1 MRLLSFWAFPQAVPL
16 PTQSSHTHHQAQKLP
31 SQLDVWG
38 FGFHVGYNGGHAHL
52 YPVDK
57 IGHQGQHPD
66 GTHAKPKNQHEFV
79 AFAKGSHAAGGGYI
93 EVQSGPGQGIGVVVL
108 DDGEKDEEDCE
119 DEVED
124 FHVVVDFWGSYGEK

>member
-1 MRLLSFWAFPQAVPL
+1 M
-16 PTQSSHTHHQAQKLP
+16 
-31 SQLDVWG
+31 WG

-57 IGHQGQHPD
+57 IRHQSQHPN
-66 GTHAKPKNQHEFV
+66 GAYTQAEEKHNFV

-108 DDGEKDEEDCE
+108 HDGEEDEKDGE

-124 FHVVVDFWGSYGEK
+124 FHVVVDFVGKVRGKSKKSGDSLKKLLDYPLFCS